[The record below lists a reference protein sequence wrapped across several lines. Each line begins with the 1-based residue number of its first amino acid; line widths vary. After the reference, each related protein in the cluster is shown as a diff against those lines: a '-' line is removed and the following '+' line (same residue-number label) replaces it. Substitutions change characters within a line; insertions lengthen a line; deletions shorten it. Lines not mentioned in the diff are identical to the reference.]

1 MSMLHG
7 RRQLLRSMLFAGA
20 MPLVAQAPARRTGQN
35 QPAGIKLAH
44 RLNATSIT
52 DDDLLFLQQIGL
64 TWVRLEFPEA
74 ELSFDALRATQERFA
89 RFGMRIYS
97 VVHPSYRSLRVQLG
111 QPGRDQDIEI
121 YRRFLRNLGRLEI
134 PVASYDFHPA
144 NTYTTSY
151 VQHRGY
157 PTRQFNTDDF
167 RKKVE
172 KQQFDREYTADEI
185 WANYTYFF
193 KAVLPVAEEAGVKLA
208 LHPDDPPLAKMN

>member
-1 MSMLHG
+1 MSGSMLNG
-7 RRQLLRSMLFAGA
+7 RRQLLKSMFMSGA
-20 MPLVAQAPARRTGQN
+20 MPLLAQPPGRRAAQD
-35 QPAGIKLAH
+35 QAGDIKLAH

-74 ELSFDALRATQERFA
+74 ELSFDDLRITQKRFA

-97 VVHPSYRSLRVQLG
+97 AVHPSYRSLRVQLG

-151 VQHRGY
+151 VQHRG
-157 PTRQFNTDDF
+157 
-167 RKKVE
+167 
-172 KQQFDREYTADEI
+172 
-185 WANYTYFF
+185 
-193 KAVLPVAEEAGVKLA
+193 
-208 LHPDDPPLAKMN
+208 